1 MHIYTH
7 DWKMCTESKVGT
19 KENSGSKACRLSLN
33 CEENKV
39 IFAIY
44 QDILPKLANPR
55 ATILPNSKGPTSHST
70 IHLYFRKVE
79 E

>member
-1 MHIYTH
+1 
-7 DWKMCTESKVGT
+7 MCTESRVGT
-19 KENSGSKACRLSLN
+19 KENSGSKACRLSPN

-44 QDILPKLANPR
+44 QAILPKLANPR
-55 ATILPNSKGPTSHST
+55 ATILLNSRGPTSHST
-70 IHLYFRKVE
+70 VHLYFRKVE